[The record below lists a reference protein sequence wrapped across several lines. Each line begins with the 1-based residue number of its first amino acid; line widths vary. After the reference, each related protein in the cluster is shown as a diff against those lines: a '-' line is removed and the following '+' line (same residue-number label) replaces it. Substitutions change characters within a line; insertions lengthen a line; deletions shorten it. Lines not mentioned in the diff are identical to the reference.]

1 MTDLDPNRSGRDESN
16 ERVDDAQRE
25 TDDETGQHRPAGG
38 PSALDARLPDDL
50 RTALG
55 RFLGGEPV
63 DTLGEWVAA
72 VRRET
77 DGPIT
82 AEDLCHASEETP
94 HWGVAD
100 GERYHFLCFYD
111 AVALAAI
118 DDRPVDIRTESP
130 DGEVVEA
137 RAIGTDELTVTPD
150 EAVFSFGVDADAVA
164 DSDDGPALRDAY
176 EAVCPYVKAFPSRA
190 AYERWAE
197 RVDAPTVAAP
207 LAGAT
212 ELAAA
217 LVAES
222 ETDN

>member
-1 MTDLDPNRSGRDESN
+1 MCDPEPDHDDDRTAQNWEATD
-16 ERVDDAQRE
+16 
-25 TDDETGQHRPAGG
+25 AG
-38 PSALDARLPDDL
+38 ALDARLPDDL

-55 RFLGGEPV
+55 RFLGGERV
-63 DTLGEWVAA
+63 ETLGEWVAA

-77 DGPIT
+77 GGGPI
-82 AEDLCHASEETP
+82 AAGDLCHANEKTP

-118 DDRPVDIRTESP
+118 DNRPVSIRTESP

-137 RAIGTDELTVTPD
+137 RAVGTDELTVTPHR
-150 EAVFSFGVDADAVA
+150 AVFSFGVDAGAVA
-164 DSDDGPALRDAY
+164 DSDEGPTLRDAY
-176 EAVCPYVKAFPSRA
+176 EAVCPYVKAFPSRT

-217 LVAES
+217 LVE
-222 ETDN
+222 